1 MDAKILMQDLA
12 AGVAQRS
19 GLLKKDS
26 DTFVRLF
33 FETIEERLSEEK
45 NVKVKGLGTF
55 KIVEVSGR
63 DSVNVNTGERIHIK
77 GHSKISFTPDTG
89 LRDFVNRPFADFET
103 IVLNE
108 GVDIE
113 KMEYTGEAEKPELP
127 AEEPVATVQE
137 PAVPAEE
144 SAAPVEESV
153 VEEPAPA
160 APAVETVVEEPAPAA
175 PVEEPVV
182 VEPAPAVPV
191 EKPVVEEPAPAAP
204 AEEPVVEEPAPAAPT
219 VETVVPIV
227 ETVAPTVEP
236 EKKGSG
242 ASWIKYVACAACV
255 AIIAAL
261 AYCFGT
267 GMISFGSNEPAV
279 AQTKEPAKTEAVTEK
294 PVAKV
299 DPAKAD
305 SRSSVTEVNPEVAA
319 FDSATVNGRYP
330 YGAYEICGVQCTH
343 VVAEGEDIETIAK
356 QYLKSKSNKVYVAA
370 MNDLNMYKPVI
381 EVGQKLI
388 IPEIRSKKFARK

>member
-113 KMEYTGEAEKPELP
+113 KMEYTGEAEKPETTVEV
-127 AEEPVATVQE
+127 AET
-137 PAVPAEE
+137 
-144 SAAPVEESV
+144 PVEEV
-153 VEEPAPA
+153 LAGVEEPTVEEPAPA
-160 APAVETVVEEPAPAA
+160 A
-175 PVEEPVV
+175 
-182 VEPAPAVPV
+182 PV

-204 AEEPVVEEPAPAAPT
+204 TEEPVVEEPAPAAPT
-219 VETVVPIV
+219 VE
-227 ETVAPTVEP
+227 P

-242 ASWIKYVACAACV
+242 TSWIKYVACAACV

-267 GMISFGSNEPAV
+267 GMISLGSKEPAV
-279 AQTKEPAKTEAVTEK
+279 AQTKEPAKTEVVTEK

-305 SRSSVTEVNPEVAA
+305 SRASVTEVKPEVAD

-388 IPEIRSKKFARK
+388 IPEIRSKKFSRK

>member
-26 DTFVRLF
+26 DAFVRLF
-33 FETIEERLSEEK
+33 FETIEERLAEEK

-77 GHSKISFTPDTG
+77 GHSKLSFTPDSG
-89 LRDFVNRPFADFET
+89 LRDFVNRPFADFESV
-103 IVLNE
+103 VLND
-108 GVDIE
+108 GVDVE
-113 KMEYTGEAEKPELP
+113 KMEYTGEPQQSDTTAGVVETPVVEVETP
-127 AEEPVATVQE
+127 IEEPVIEE
-137 PAVPAEE
+137 PAPV
-144 SAAPVEESV
+144 APIVEPV
-153 VEEPAPA
+153 VEEPAPV
-160 APAVETVVEEPAPAA
+160 APIEEPVVEEPAPAA

-182 VEPAPAVPV
+182 
-191 EKPVVEEPAPAAP
+191 
-204 AEEPVVEEPAPAAPT
+204 EEPVPVAPVEEPAAPT
-219 VETVVPIV
+219 VE
-227 ETVAPTVEP
+227 P
-236 EKKGSG
+236 EEKGSG
-242 ASWIKYVACAACV
+242 TSWIKYVACAACV

-267 GMISFGSNEPAV
+267 GMITLGIKEPAV
-279 AQTKEPAKTEAVTEK
+279 AQTKEPAKTEVVAEK
-294 PVAKV
+294 PAAKV
-299 DPAKAD
+299 DTAKAA
-305 SRSSVTEVNPEVAA
+305 SNVSVAEAKPEVAA

-381 EVGQKLI
+381 EVGQKLV
-388 IPEIRSKKFARK
+388 IPEIRSKKFNRK

>member
-1 MDAKILMQDLA
+1 MQDLA

-113 KMEYTGEAEKPELP
+113 KMEYTGEAEKPETTVEV
-127 AEEPVATVQE
+127 AET
-137 PAVPAEE
+137 
-144 SAAPVEESV
+144 PVEEV
-153 VEEPAPA
+153 LAVVEEPTVEEPAPA
-160 APAVETVVEEPAPAA
+160 TPEEEPAI
-175 PVEEPVV
+175 
-182 VEPAPAVPV
+182 VEPAPASPAEEPVVEEAAPAAPV

-204 AEEPVVEEPAPAAPT
+204 VEKPAVEEPAPA
-219 VETVVPIV
+219 
-227 ETVAPTVEP
+227 APTVEP

-267 GMISFGSNEPAV
+267 GMITLGSNEPAV
-279 AQTKEPAKTEAVTEK
+279 AQSKEPAKTEAVTEK

-305 SRSSVTEVNPEVAA
+305 SRASVTEVKPEVAA

-388 IPEIRSKKFARK
+388 IPEIRSKKFSRK